1 MPTPPA
7 GQLLQRTS
15 ILKATMFRLKHDVRS
30 VSTKMEDSSP
40 IMNHGSMFDGV
51 LGPPA
56 SKPEA
61 MDPGA
66 GYAKSE
72 WWHVPKD
79 YEV

>member
-1 MPTPPA
+1 
-7 GQLLQRTS
+7 
-15 ILKATMFRLKHDVRS
+15 
-30 VSTKMEDSSP
+30 MEDSFP
-40 IMNHGSMFDGV
+40 IMSHGSMFDGV